1 MNKRISALLAVLFV
15 GVPAGVCAADA
26 ELPVPVQK
34 YESVRYYSAG
44 VGIEERRQLP
54 QLYPLRVIFAT
65 DKGNLLCDAEVT
77 ITAKGTTVFRGRAQN
92 GPWLV
97 VDLAPGTYDIQ
108 AVQDGKTKVA
118 EGVRLTAGKQL
129 TVTMRWKTADV
140 DMGL

>member
-1 MNKRISALLAVLFV
+1 M
-15 GVPAGVCAADA
+15 
-26 ELPVPVQK
+26 
-34 YESVRYYSAG
+34 
-44 VGIEERRQLP
+44 P
-54 QLYPLRVIFAT
+54 QLYPLRVIFST
-65 DKGNLLCDAEVT
+65 DKGNLLSDAEVT

-108 AVQDGKTKVA
+108 AVQDGKAKAVK
-118 EGVRLTAGKQL
+118 GVRVTAGKQR

>member
-1 MNKRISALLAVLFV
+1 MNKRMSALLAILVV
-15 GVPAGVCAADA
+15 GVPAGVRSADA

-44 VGIEERRQLP
+44 IGIEERRQLP
-54 QLYPLRVIFAT
+54 QLFPLRLVFKT

-77 ITAKGTTVFRGRAQN
+77 ISARGTTVFRGRAQN

-108 AVQDGKTKVA
+108 AVQDGKA
-118 EGVRLTAGKQL
+118 QSARGVRVKAGKQR
-129 TVTMRWKTADV
+129 TVTMKWKTGDV

>member
-1 MNKRISALLAVLFV
+1 MNKRISALLAVLVV

-44 VGIEERRQLP
+44 IGIEERRQLP
-54 QLYPLRVIFAT
+54 QLYPLRVIFST

-77 ITAKGTTVFRGRAQN
+77 ITAEGTTVFRGSAQN

-108 AVQDGKTKVA
+108 AVQDGKTKA
-118 EGVRLTAGKQL
+118 AKGVRLTAGKQR
-129 TVTMRWKTADV
+129 TVIMRWKTADV

>member
-1 MNKRISALLAVLFV
+1 MNKRICALLAVLVV
-15 GVPAGVCAADA
+15 GVPAGVCSADA

-44 VGIEERRQLP
+44 VGIDERLQLP
-54 QLYPLRVIFAT
+54 QLFPLRVIFRT

-77 ITAKGTTVFRGRAQN
+77 ISAKGTTVFRGRAQN

-108 AVQDGKTKVA
+108 AVQDGKAQAAK
-118 EGVRLTAGKQL
+118 GVRLTAGKKR
-129 TVTMRWKTADV
+129 TVFMTWKTRDV

>member
-1 MNKRISALLAVLFV
+1 MNKRISALLAVLVV
-15 GVPAGVCAADA
+15 GLPAGVCAADA

-44 VGIEERRQLP
+44 MGIDERRELP
-54 QLYPLRVIFAT
+54 QLYPLRLIFGT
-65 DKGNLLCDAEVT
+65 DKGNLLCDADVT
-77 ITAKGTTVFRGRAQN
+77 ITTKGTTVFRGRAQN

-108 AVQDGKTKVA
+108 AVQDGKAQTAKA
-118 EGVRLTAGKQL
+118 VRLIAGRNR
-129 TVTMRWKTADV
+129 TVTMKWKTGDV

>member
-1 MNKRISALLAVLFV
+1 MNKRMGALLAVLAV
-15 GVPAGVCAADA
+15 GVPAVVCAADA

-44 VGIEERRQLP
+44 IGIDERRQLP
-54 QLYPLRVIFAT
+54 QLYPLRVIFKT

-77 ITAKGTTVFRGRAQN
+77 ISTKGTTVFRGRAQN

-108 AVQDGKTKVA
+108 AVQDGKARAAK
-118 EGVRLTAGKQL
+118 GVRLTAGKRR
-129 TVTMRWKTADV
+129 TVTMSWKTADV

>member
-1 MNKRISALLAVLFV
+1 MNKRISALLAVLVV
-15 GVPAGVCAADA
+15 GVPAGVCSADA

-44 VGIEERRQLP
+44 VGIDERLQLP
-54 QLYPLRVIFAT
+54 QLFPLRVIIRT

-77 ITAKGTTVFRGRAQN
+77 ISTKGTTVFRGRAQN
-92 GPWLV
+92 GPWLA

-108 AVQDGKTKVA
+108 AVQDGKAQAAK
-118 EGVRLTAGKQL
+118 GVRLTAGKKR
-129 TVTMRWKTADV
+129 TVFMTWKTRDV

>member
-1 MNKRISALLAVLFV
+1 MNKRISALLAVLVV
-15 GVPAGVCAADA
+15 GVPAGVCSADA
-26 ELPVPVQK
+26 ELPVPVQQ

-44 VGIEERRQLP
+44 IGLDERRQLP

-65 DKGNLLCDAEVT
+65 DKGNLLCGAEVT
-77 ITAKGTTVFRGRAQN
+77 ISAKGATVFRGLAQN

-108 AVQDGKTKVA
+108 AVQDGKAKA
-118 EGVRLTAGKQL
+118 AKGVRLTAGKRR
-129 TVTMRWKTADV
+129 TVTMKWKTADV